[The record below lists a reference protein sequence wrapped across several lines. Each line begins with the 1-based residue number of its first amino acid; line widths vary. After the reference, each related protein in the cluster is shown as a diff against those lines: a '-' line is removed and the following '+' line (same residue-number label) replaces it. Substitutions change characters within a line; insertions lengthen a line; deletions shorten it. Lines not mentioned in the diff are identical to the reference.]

1 LRITNITRNT
11 DGHIIITFN
20 SVAGR
25 EYGVDISIDMKEW
38 QELTDG
44 LISEAK
50 STIYTH
56 TSPDRSSRALFYRIR
71 QLGVIPLE

>member
-1 LRITNITRNT
+1 MQEIRMCDRRPDRVVCHRTHPLLQ
-11 DGHIIITFN
+11 G
-20 SVAGR
+20 GR
-25 EYGVDISIDMKEW
+25 LKEW